1 MSKEKGGSQSRDVIR
16 RLRKNKLAM
25 TGLIIL
31 LLLIAASLLAPWI
44 APYGY
49 DDQDV
54 TRRFLSPCPEFWMG
68 TDSLGRDIF
77 SRVLYGG
84 RISLMVGILATGSS
98 AVIGIILGA
107 IAGYFGGKRDNVIMR
122 ALDVLMAMPQI
133 LLAIAIAATLGTGV
147 RNAVIAVSVANV
159 PRFARVVRAP
169 ILAQRNQE
177 YIEAA
182 VAVNAKDQRIIFRHI
197 LPNVMAPIIVEVTLG
212 VGIAIISTAGLSFLG
227 LGVQPPVPEWGAM
240 LSAGR
245 QYIRDYWHVVTF
257 PGIAIML
264 TVFSLNVFGDGLRD
278 ALDPRLKN

>member
-98 AVIGIILGA
+98 VVIGIILGA

>member
-1 MSKEKGGSQSRDVIR
+1 MGKEKGGSQSRDVIR

>member
-31 LLLIAASLLAPWI
+31 LLLIAASLFAPWI

>member
-54 TRRFLSPCPEFWMG
+54 TRRFLSPCPEFCMG